1 MCFKILII
9 NYMIMIPNKIEA
21 MSIMQ
26 HHTHHANID
35 FDFMSA
41 NQFSDSIYMM
51 PSTFPNKHL
60 FNYIDFCLEMKMINT
75 LQFIT
80 RFVSL
85 NNPK

>member
-9 NYMIMIPNKIEA
+9 DYMIMIPNKIEA

-26 HHTHHANID
+26 HHNHHANID

-51 PSTFPNKHL
+51 LSTFPNKHL
-60 FNYIDFCLEMKMINT
+60 FNYIVFCLELKIIN
-75 LQFIT
+75 T